1 MLARICN
8 TCSTALSEA
17 SLATCLKLLS
27 KLILCVL
34 VLSGCTIILPPAPGD
49 SGYGAVSPESMRA
62 PPPNAG
68 GIYQPEY
75 GLSLFSDRR
84 ASRVGD
90 IVTIELEERTTSS
103 KSADTA
109 IKKDNDITF
118 NEPNILGAPISV
130 GDYSLATGISQER
143 DFAGSATSDQSNRL
157 DGSITVTVAEVLP
170 NGLLRVQGEKWL
182 TLNRGDEF
190 IRVRGLI
197 RPEDIDSNNSITSTK
212 LADAHI
218 SYSGKGE
225 LADSNKLSWISRF
238 FNNPLWPF

>member
-1 MLARICN
+1 MLARICKLGLAAL
-8 TCSTALSEA
+8 ALSA
-17 SLATCLKLLS
+17 
-27 KLILCVL
+27 
-34 VLSGCTIILPPAPGD
+34 CTVIVPPAPGD
-49 SGYGAVSPESMRA
+49 RGYGAVSPEAMRA

-68 GIYQPEY
+68 GIYQPDY

-90 IVTIELEERTTSS
+90 IVTVRLQERTTSS

-118 NEPNILGAPISV
+118 NEPNILGAPISI
-130 GDYSLATGISQER
+130 GDYSLETGVSQER
-143 DFAGSATSDQSNRL
+143 DFAGSASSDQSNRL
-157 DGSITVTVAEVLP
+157 DGSITVSVAEVLP

-197 RPEDIDSNNSITSTK
+197 RPEDIDSDNSITSTK

-225 LADSNKLSWISRF
+225 LADANKLSWISRF

>member
-1 MLARICN
+1 MLARICKRFFVIVGV
-8 TCSTALSEA
+8 ALGLGA
-17 SLATCLKLLS
+17 
-27 KLILCVL
+27 
-34 VLSGCTIILPPAPGD
+34 CTVILPPSPGD
-49 SGYGAVSPESMRA
+49 SGYGAVSPEDMRA

-68 GIYQPEY
+68 GIYQPDY

-90 IVTIELEERTTSS
+90 IVTIQLEERTTSS
-103 KSADTA
+103 KSADTE
-109 IKKDNDITF
+109 IKKENDITF
-118 NEPNILGAPISV
+118 NEPTILGSTVSA
-130 GDYSLATGISQER
+130 GTYSLETGISQQR
-143 DFAGSATSDQSNRL
+143 DFGGSAKSDQSNRL
-157 DGSITVTVAEVLP
+157 DGSITVSVAEVLP

-197 RPEDIDSNNSITSTK
+197 RPEDIDATNSITSTK

-218 SYSGKGE
+218 SYSGRGE

-238 FNNPLWPF
+238 FNNPIWPF